1 MAAVTTSGRSA
12 PSGSSTTVSSP
23 VCAKLEALAFK
34 ALRMLEPKYPL
45 WREFAYEYEHD
56 RLAIDLLSGSDLL
69 RIWVDDRGSQPKALD
84 QLALADERA
93 WRTERRKF
101 LLY

>member
-1 MAAVTTSGRSA
+1 MQ
-12 PSGSSTTVSSP
+12 
-23 VCAKLEALAFK
+23 ALAIK
-34 ALRMLEPKYPL
+34 ALRKLEPKYPL

-69 RIWVDDRGSQPKALD
+69 RLWVDDPRSRPKDLD

-93 WRTERRKF
+93 WRSERRRF